1 MNDQVSRSSTNDSD
15 SIDYVKKE
23 MLKSIAGL
31 LQEIIDEQGDK
42 RDSKKTIFTAKSI
55 PGITIENYL
64 DRIIK
69 YTKLETSTLI
79 LTLIN
84 IDKICEINSLQITKF
99 NVHRLLLS
107 SVLISIKFNED
118 DFYSNSYYARVGG
131 VSLQEI
137 NNLEDEFLRMIKFC
151 LWTEIN
157 LFNKYKVYLGKYEKE

>member
-1 MNDQVSRSSTNDSD
+1 MNDQTSRSSTNDSE

-31 LQEIIDEQGDK
+31 LQEIIDEQGEK
-42 RDSKKTIFTAKSI
+42 REPKKTIFTAKSI

-84 IDKICEINSLQITKF
+84 IDKICEINSLQITRF